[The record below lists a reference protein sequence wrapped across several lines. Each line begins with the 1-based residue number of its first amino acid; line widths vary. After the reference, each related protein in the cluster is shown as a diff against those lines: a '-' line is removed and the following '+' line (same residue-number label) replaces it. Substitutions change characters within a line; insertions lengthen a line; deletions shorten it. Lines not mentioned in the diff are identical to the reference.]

1 MGNPNE
7 GLQYWNKIPDIE
19 KESYL
24 KTNNDPSFFVKEKL
38 KWGPVSVANYVK
50 FIQYLNNTGSGIKK
64 AKLTWARAGLAKR
77 TPVDSQEFRIQVSEI
92 DDA

>member
-1 MGNPNE
+1 MLLNIYVIEAALYTSMGNPNE

-50 FIQYLNNTGSGIKK
+50 FIQYLNNI
-64 AKLTWARAGLAKR
+64 
-77 TPVDSQEFRIQVSEI
+77 
-92 DDA
+92 